1 MDQWICSRLYSTV
14 VQCEE
19 AFEAYELHAV
29 TSALYSFW
37 VHSLCDVYMVRSIY
51 LHNTAHSLM
60 SLKKKGHIRKKVITF
75 VLAVIY
81 LPLSLEI
88 DRINLNKITVVTSLW
103 RCVCHLLLP
112 LSVSYRST
120 WSLCCSSRMTAADRG
135 RWPAV
140 SSITVCRCLWPCSP
154 LSCPSSLRSCGRE
167 SNRSDPDLLPRTTAC
182 VYSRIPPPLNW

>member
-1 MDQWICSRLYSTV
+1 MDLLQTLQHSSAVWGSFWSLRAAHCHICPVLILGPQPVWRLHGEEHLPSQYST
-14 VQCEE
+14 Q
-19 AFEAYELHAV
+19 L
-29 TSALYSFW
+29 
-37 VHSLCDVYMVRSIY
+37 DVI
-51 LHNTAHSLM
+51 
-60 SLKKKGHIRKKVITF
+60 KKKGHIRKKVITF

-154 LSCPSSLRSCGRE
+154 LSCPSSLRSCGRD
-167 SNRSDPDLLPRTTAC
+167 SNRSDPDPLPRTTAC